1 MTSQAEVRALRQ
13 SLGEPWPPDDTEESV
28 VGIELHQI
36 NIRNLCWG
44 ITEAAEVRRAA
55 DEPSP
60 WQVRSQTLLLGCKRR
75 DGSSYSTMPDAFV
88 YRQAIDPYR
97 PSVSLTLDGPPILIV
112 EVLSPST
119 YESDLDLESGKGYS
133 YARAGI
139 REYLALD
146 PTGVAVSE
154 GGRAW
159 RLNEGRYVP
168 WEPDAQGRWQSE
180 EIDLAIGLE
189 GAMITVYTSDARRML
204 HEGEVEAELRRR
216 DEAAGRV
223 AAEMERKLAEQAET
237 IDQLQR
243 QLQGSAE
250 T

>member
-13 SLGEPWPPDDTEESV
+13 SLGQPWPPDDTEESV

-36 NIRNLCWG
+36 NIRNLCLG
-44 ITEAAEVRRAA
+44 ITEVAERRR
-55 DEPSP
+55 EPDRPPP

-88 YRQAIDPYR
+88 YRQATDPYR
-97 PSVSLTLDGPPILIV
+97 PSVSLALDGPPILIV
-112 EVLSPST
+112 EILNPST
-119 YESDLDLESGKGYS
+119 YESDLDLESGKGFS
-133 YARAGI
+133 YARAGV

-159 RLNEGRYVP
+159 RLEEGRYVP

-189 GAMITVYTSDARRML
+189 AAMATVYASDGRRIL
-204 HEGEVEAELRRR
+204 HEGEVEAELRGR

-237 IDQLQR
+237 IEQLRR
-243 QLQGSAE
+243 QLRGSADK
-250 T
+250 